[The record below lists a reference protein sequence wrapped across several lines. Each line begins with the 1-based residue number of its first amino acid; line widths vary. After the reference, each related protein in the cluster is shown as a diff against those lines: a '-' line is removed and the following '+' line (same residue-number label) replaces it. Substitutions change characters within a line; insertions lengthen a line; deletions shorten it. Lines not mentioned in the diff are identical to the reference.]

1 MALASVD
8 TLNGMAA
15 AEFPA
20 FEAQMALLFEH
31 SPELSKALFAKRPF
45 TSHAWLIDTG
55 ISTHYLLSLSPTG
68 FTSGAQTV

>member
-1 MALASVD
+1 MSLSGIE
-8 TLNGMAA
+8 TLNA

-31 SPELSKALFAKRPF
+31 SPELSKALIAKRPF

-55 ISTHYLLSLSPTG
+55 NLPST
-68 FTSGAQTV
+68 GAQEHT